1 MLAFGAVGV
10 VGIQFL
16 GAGLATERG
25 PRKLTPSAAVVGMA
39 FWYLRGALSTKMR
52 RFVIPDP
59 LEGFKLVRGHVRVF
73 EPGHGQ
79 GRVTVLAMKL
89 QDSLFL

>member
-16 GAGLATERG
+16 GASLATERG
-25 PRKLTPSAAVVGMA
+25 PPQLTPSAAVVGTA
-39 FWYLRGALSTKMR
+39 FWYPRGALSTKMR

-73 EPGHGQ
+73 EPGQ
-79 GRVTVLAMKL
+79 GRATVLAIKL
-89 QDSLFL
+89 QDNLFL